1 MPGRGSGS
9 DRGGGKERLR
19 TARGRP
25 IASTRWLARHLGDPY
40 VQRAQKEGYR
50 SRAAYKLLEI
60 DEKHGL
66 LKPGRRVLD
75 LGSAPGG
82 WLQVAARRGARVVGI
97 DLEEVAPVGGA
108 VVLQGDVLDEAT
120 PARLLASL
128 GGRAEVLLSDVAP
141 AAIGRRSVDR
151 LRAEA
156 IGEAVLGL
164 VPRLL
169 APGGS
174 LVLKLLRGAD
184 SALTAAARRQFR
196 QARLVRP
203 QATHRESSEIY
214 LVAIGYRPE
223 PEMETE
229 QAADESGASG
239 VG

>member
-1 MPGRGSGS
+1 MPGRGV
-9 DRGGGKERLR
+9 GKERVR
-19 TARGRP
+19 SAKGRR
-25 IASTRWLARHLGDPY
+25 IASTRWLARHLGDPF
-40 VQRAQKEGYR
+40 VQRAHKEGYR

-82 WLQVAARRGARVVGI
+82 WLQVAVRRGARVVGV
-97 DLEEVAPVGGA
+97 DLEEVAPVGDA
-108 VVLQGDVLDEAT
+108 VVLQGDIFDEAT
-120 PARLLASL
+120 PERLVAAL
-128 GGRAEVLLSDVAP
+128 GGKADVLLSDVAP
-141 AAIGRRSVDR
+141 ASTGRRSVDR

-156 IGEAVLGL
+156 IGEAVLAL
-164 VPRLL
+164 LPQLL

-184 SALTAAARRQFR
+184 SALTAEVRRQFR

-214 LVAIGYRPE
+214 LVGTGWRPD
-223 PEMETE
+223 
-229 QAADESGASG
+229 AALPPGDG
-239 VG
+239 